1 MREHTHGISRRTFL
15 GGAAAFGA
23 VSLATPSLAFATP
36 TAAEKQA
43 EADSVREQVT
53 SMQQELSQASDNY
66 YLALE
71 EHDRALASMEE
82 AQARID
88 EATGKITDLQGKL
101 GTRARSMYRSG
112 SSSFLDILLGATTFE
127 EFATNWTILNQLNQS
142 DADMVQD
149 TKTLRAQVEEEKKEY
164 ERQEKIAAEKSEEAR
179 VIKEQAEAT
188 VVEMTAILDSLDEE
202 ARQLLEQEQ
211 QAAAEAAAAAERA
224 AMEAELAAS
233 GGGGGGSSGGGGGS
247 SGGGS
252 SSGGGYTGGTSSIPA
267 KGSVVDYAVSRLGCP
282 YVWGATGPDSF
293 DCSGLTSWCYS
304 QVGIWIT
311 RTTYS
316 QIAAAKAVLPVSAAE
331 PGDVLHN
338 SGHVGICT
346 AYGGGTYIHAPQPG
360 DVVKYS
366 SWSQFNCALRF

>member
-1 MREHTHGISRRTFL
+1 MSEHTHGISRRTFL

-23 VSLATPSLAFATP
+23 VSLATPSIAFAAP

-43 EADSVREQVT
+43 EADSVRAQVT
-53 SMQQELSQASDNY
+53 TMQHELSQASDNY
-66 YLALE
+66 YTALE
-71 EHDRALASMEE
+71 EHDKALAAMEE

-88 EATGKITDLQGKL
+88 EATAQITGLQENL

-112 SSSFLDILLGATTFE
+112 STSFLDILLGASTFE
-127 EFATNWTILNQLNQS
+127 EFTNNWTILNQMNQN
-142 DADMVQD
+142 DADMVQE
-149 TKTLRAQVEEEKKEY
+149 TKDLREEVEKEKIEY
-164 ERQEKIAAEKSEEAR
+164 ERQEKIASEKAEEAR
-179 VIKEQAEAT
+179 VIKDQAEAT
-188 VVEMTAILDSLDEE
+188 VVQMTAILDSLDAE

-224 AMEAELAAS
+224 AMEAQLA
-233 GGGGGGSSGGGGGS
+233 GGNNNGGGGGSSGGGGGGNS
-247 SGGGS
+247 S
-252 SSGGGYTGGTSSIPA
+252 GGYTGGSSPIPA

-282 YVWGATGPDSF
+282 YVWGATGPNSF